1 MIYQALL
8 YTHLFTVLAAFPIG
22 AWLLLN
28 RKGTKVHRY
37 LGRPYVGLMMITAV
51 ASLAMPAALGPT
63 LFGHFGFI
71 HLFSV
76 SVLFSIPAA
85 VIAIRRGDIAAHR
98 GHMVGVYVGG
108 ILIAGTFS
116 FMPGRLMHQVLFG

>member
-1 MIYQALL
+1 MYQIFL
-8 YTHLFTVLAAFPIG
+8 YTHLITVLIAFPIG
-22 AWLLLN
+22 GWLLLN
-28 RKGTKVHRY
+28 RKGTKAHRY
-37 LGRPYVGLMMITAV
+37 LGKPYMVLMLITGF

-76 SVLFSIPAA
+76 LVLFSVPAA
-85 VIAIRRGDIAAHR
+85 IMAIKRGDIAAHR
-98 GHMVGVYVGG
+98 GHMVGLYVGG
-108 ILIAGTFS
+108 ILIAGTFA

>member
-51 ASLAMPAALGPT
+51 ASLAMPAALGPNTVWT
-63 LFGHFGFI
+63 LWLYSSFQ
-71 HLFSV
+71 
-76 SVLFSIPAA
+76 
-85 VIAIRRGDIAAHR
+85 R
-98 GHMVGVYVGG
+98 
-108 ILIAGTFS
+108 AGPF
-116 FMPGRLMHQVLFG
+116 